1 MHFTEILG
9 IIIAIIVFAMGF
21 CLMYFARV
29 IVDYFYWGLP
39 FGPSALIAKT
49 LNVLFFKVNSSNSKK
64 IKGEDIEAWV
74 IRIFGGLWILF
85 GFIMIFSTIQNN

>member
-9 IIIAIIVFAMGF
+9 IITIVLVFGLGF

-29 IVDYFYWGLP
+29 IVDYFYLGLP
-39 FGPSALIAKT
+39 FGFPEITAKII
-49 LNVLFFKVNSSNSKK
+49 NFIFHRNNSTVSKK
-64 IKGEDIEAWV
+64 IGGEDVYAWV

-85 GFIMIFSTIQNN
+85 GFIMIFSILRDK